1 MKLQHVAVAGLSL
14 VAVALVAV
22 YGWISSTGGDT
33 GGFLTAV
40 STLSIPTVLV
50 GLLALARSTSELR
63 GQVAEVKDTTQ
74 VVREQTNGNMSRQH
88 ELTERLIAA
97 LEQNGVDTAAVVA
110 QHEDEQARKA
120 AAVDVDGHQADDP
133 LGPVVPTQD
142 ERRTRRAIGGAMW
155 IPPAGGPGTPGG
167 TAR

>member
-1 MKLQHVAVAGLSL
+1 MKLQHIAVAGLAL
-14 VAVALVAV
+14 VAVALLGV

-33 GGFLTAV
+33 KEFLGAL
-40 STLSIPTVLV
+40 STLSIPTLLAS
-50 GLLALARSTSELR
+50 LLALSRTTKLGDE
-63 GQVAEVKDTTQ
+63 VAEVKGTTETVQ
-74 VVREQTNGNMSRQH
+74 KQTNGNLSRQH
-88 ELTERLIAA
+88 DLTERLIGA
-97 LEQNGVDTAAVVA
+97 LEQNGVNTAAVVA

-120 AAVDVDGHQADDP
+120 VDVDVHQADDP

-155 IPPAGGPGTPGG
+155 IPPAGGPGTPGTPGG